1 MSTAKN
7 NEIRY
12 DVAGYEH
19 VTAALRELL
28 NQYPALPDGDEIT
41 FAMLADDGGKAMFP
55 MSGGV
60 IERERTS
67 VTGKVHQICRYPFY
81 VIYRAGG
88 LSENRKAAVKVW
100 LDQLGEWLER
110 RTISIDDT
118 AYKLDAYPVL
128 TDSRNI
134 LSIERQT
141 PAYLDSIT
149 EDQVESWAIVLNA
162 RYENTYYKEA

>member
-1 MSTAKN
+1 MSEVKN
-7 NEIRY
+7 VEVRY

-28 NQYPALPDGDEIT
+28 NQYPALPENDEIA
-41 FAMLADDGGKAMFP
+41 FAMLSDDSGKAMFP

-60 IERERTS
+60 IELERKS
-67 VTGKVHQICRYPFY
+67 VTGRVHQICRYPFY

-110 RTISIDDT
+110 RTVNIDGSIC
-118 AYKLDAYPVL
+118 KLETYPSL
-128 TDSRNI
+128 TDNRKI
-134 LSIERQT
+134 LSIARQT
-141 PAYLDSIT
+141 PAYLDSVT
-149 EDQVESWAIVLNA
+149 EDQVESWAISLTA
-162 RYENTYYKEA
+162 RYEHYYKEA

>member
-1 MSTAKN
+1 MSDVKN

-28 NQYPALPDGDEIT
+28 NQYPALAEGDEIA

-55 MSGGV
+55 MSGGI
-60 IERERTS
+60 IEQERKS
-67 VTGKVHQICRYPFY
+67 VTARIHQICRYPFY

-88 LSENRKAAVKVW
+88 LSENRKAAIKIW

-110 RTISIDDT
+110 RTVNIDGT
-118 AYKLDAYPVL
+118 AYKLSHYPTL
-128 TDSRNI
+128 TADRKI
-134 LSIERQT
+134 LSIVRQT
-141 PAYLDSIT
+141 PAYLDSIS
-149 EDQVESWAIVLNA
+149 EDHIESWAISLTA
-162 RYENTYYKEA
+162 RYENYYKEDE